1 MEDLIATFMPRFV
14 AIATKRV
21 ALTLE
26 LAAKR
31 TPESVTAIAR
41 ELHAVAGEAGLLGL
55 DAIVALARSGE
66 AAAKRLRTSRSDEDA
81 EALVA
86 SLAELKG
93 AIDRVAPTSAAIG

>member
-31 TPESVTAIAR
+31 TPESVTAIGR
-41 ELHAVAGEAGLLGL
+41 ELHAIAGEAGLLGL
-55 DAIVALARSGE
+55 EAIVALARTGE
-66 AAAKRLRTSRSDEDA
+66 GLAKRLRTSRSDEDA
-81 EALVA
+81 DALLA
-86 SLAELKG
+86 SLTDLKS
-93 AIDRVAPTSAAIG
+93 AIDRVAPTSPAIG